1 MPKETGRPVQV
12 RVRYNGRCRH
22 GSTTIAMTTLIP
34 ISGVGRSDIGSTTSS
49 SSVGV
54 GGGGD
59 SRRIVG
65 SSVGGGGWWWNGCKG
80 QVAVVI
86 RDWYKCGSSCG
97 NLGGSIGTTSIR
109 MWLYYGGRWC
119 RYRYHR
125 YHGYRSGWS
134 TGPFDKVLM
143 LLLPFWIH
151 LFVGGNRISF
161 FTSVVPLDIAVD

>member
-49 SSVGV
+49 GV

-65 SSVGGGGWWWNGCKG
+65 SSVGGGW
-80 QVAVVI
+80 
-86 RDWYKCGSSCG
+86 
-97 NLGGSIGTTSIR
+97 
-109 MWLYYGGRWC
+109 
-119 RYRYHR
+119 
-125 YHGYRSGWS
+125 
-134 TGPFDKVLM
+134 
-143 LLLPFWIH
+143 
-151 LFVGGNRISF
+151 
-161 FTSVVPLDIAVD
+161 